1 VRLVF
6 WGLVAVAICWV
17 AYGVMMSA
25 WQYFEVAG
33 VVDDALRSR
42 NVADIGTARTVKD
55 RILKASAESGI
66 PLDADDVNV
75 SLENQTYSVNVIW
88 SFPILIYQGQPVL
101 RIPMSLSR
109 TKQAVEAF
117 YLPAGRAFASAIIRS
132 TRVRSSPGG
141 ETFTNRSHE
150 RIAPAGSFFAS

>member
-1 VRLVF
+1 MRLVF

-17 AYGVMMSA
+17 AYSIMMSA
-25 WQYFEVAG
+25 WQYFQVAS

-42 NVADIGTARTVKD
+42 NVADIGTAHTVKD
-55 RILKASAESGI
+55 RILKASADSGI
-66 PLDADDVNV
+66 PLDAGGVSV

-109 TKQAVEAF
+109 IKQAVEAF
-117 YLPAGRAFASAIIRS
+117 YRPARPAFA
-132 TRVRSSPGG
+132 
-141 ETFTNRSHE
+141 
-150 RIAPAGSFFAS
+150 

>member
-1 VRLVF
+1 MRLVF

-17 AYGVMMSA
+17 AYGAMMSA
-25 WQYFEVAG
+25 WQYFQVAG

-55 RILKASAESGI
+55 RILKASADSGI
-66 PLDADDVNV
+66 PLDAGEVSV

-88 SFPILIYQGQPVL
+88 SLPILIYQGQPVL

-117 YLPAGRAFASAIIRS
+117 HRPARPAFA
-132 TRVRSSPGG
+132 
-141 ETFTNRSHE
+141 
-150 RIAPAGSFFAS
+150 